1 MLDLLLL
8 VLLLDKSLFPPL
20 AQGGLM
26 EDLPLPLIL
35 RTLLLP
41 VLLRF
46 NSSTA
51 EIRSSLGSY
60 KERNKNREGGE
71 MNIE

>member
-26 EDLPLPLIL
+26 EDLPLL

-41 VLLRF
+41 VLVRF